1 MPLSPGTKL
10 GTYEI
15 LAPIGAGGMG
25 EVYRARDSRLGR
37 EVAIK
42 VLPRDLA
49 STPEIS
55 ARFEREA
62 RLISSLNHPNICIV
76 HDVGREGD
84 DFYLVMEL
92 IEGES
97 LADRV
102 ERGPLPIDDVLR
114 FGIQIADALDR
125 AHRAGIVHRD
135 LKPGNVMLS
144 RSGAKLLDFGLA
156 RSGGPVAG
164 GTTSGLNS
172 PTMSRPLTAEGSI
185 VGTFQFMAPEQLE
198 GKESDERTD
207 IWALGC
213 VLYEMATGKRAFA
226 GKSQASLIS
235 AIMGSEPMPISQVAP
250 LTPPALERLVKACLA
265 KDPDERIQT
274 AHDVKLQLQW
284 IAEGGSQAGVP
295 APVAAKRRSRERV
308 AWIAVGALLV
318 STLVLAAA
326 ALKPKPVPKPI
337 IFELTPPAQIRAVDL
352 PRISPDGRR
361 LAFNAVDSTGAQGIW
376 VRPMNSLDAQRI
388 PGTEGSTRPF
398 WSPDSR
404 YLAFFANG
412 KLYKVDVNG
421 GPPIA
426 IADAPRGADGSW
438 GAKNVILFDGT
449 ASADSV
455 QWVSASGGIPT
466 GATIINRKEGEAFTA
481 WPQFLPDGKHFLYI
495 AYGAGPEGRTLR
507 VGTLGSTETKSLGIA
522 SSRAEYASGHLLFVK
537 TGVLL
542 AQKFDASA
550 RKFTGDPFPVAQ
562 NVESGSEGAA
572 RFSTSMEGTL
582 VYRTGTGGQSRR
594 LLWLD
599 RTGKEIGSV
608 GEPAGYRNPAISP
621 DGSQVAVAVRPP
633 GGAASIW
640 TYDLERNLGS
650 RFSFTEDLEASE
662 PVWSPDGSMI
672 AYGVTRSGFENLDV
686 KPVGGSGAARQ
697 ILGGQVNYT
706 ATQWTSHGNLILG
719 FQRSTSSPTWDVFA
733 TTMGESARIQDILN
747 NPFHEYQP
755 ALSPDGTLLAYGST
769 ESGDGDV
776 YVQMYP
782 GPGGKWR
789 ISSQG
794 AGEPKW
800 RGDGKELFYMGNDR
814 KIFSVMVEPGA
825 PGKPPRFSL
834 PKELFT
840 APVSRD
846 FAVRNRYDVTKD
858 GQKFLVVAVGGGTAV
873 GPTTVVLDWLG
884 RHQGR

>member
-1 MPLSPGTKL
+1 
-10 GTYEI
+10 
-15 LAPIGAGGMG
+15 MG

-49 STPEIS
+49 STPEIQ

-76 HDVGREGD
+76 HDVGHEGE

-102 ERGPLPIDDVLR
+102 QRGPLPIDDVLR

-135 LKPGNVMLS
+135 LKPGNVMLA

-156 RSGGPVAG
+156 RSGGAVAQ
-164 GTTSGLNS
+164 TSSGIHS
-172 PTMSRPLTAEGSI
+172 PTMSRPLTAEGTI
-185 VGTFQFMAPEQLE
+185 VGTFQYMAPEQLE

-213 VLYEMATGKRAFA
+213 VLYEMSTGKRAFG

-235 AIMGSEPMPISQVAP
+235 SIMGTQPPAISQVAP
-250 LTPPALERLVKACLA
+250 LAPPALERLVTACLA

-284 IAEGGSQAGVP
+284 IAEGGSQAGVA
-295 APVAAKRRSRERV
+295 APIAARRKSRERL
-308 AWIAVGALLV
+308 AWIAASALLI

-326 ALKPKPVPKPI
+326 ALKPKPIPKPI

-361 LAFNAVDSTGAQGIW
+361 LAFNAVDSTGMQGIW

-404 YLAFFANG
+404 FLAFFANG

-426 IADAPRGADGSW
+426 IADAERGADGSW
-438 GAKNVILFDGT
+438 GAQNVILFDGT

-495 AYGAGPEGRTLR
+495 AYGSGPQGRTLR
-507 VGTLGSTETKSLGIA
+507 IGTIGSTETKSLGAA
-522 SSRAEYASGHLLFVK
+522 SSRAEYASGYILYVK
-537 TGVLL
+537 TSVLL
-542 AQKFDASA
+542 AQKFDTAA

-572 RFSTSMEGTL
+572 RFSTSQEGTL

-608 GEPAGYRNPAISP
+608 GEPSGYRCPALSP
-621 DGSQVAVAVRPP
+621 DGSQVAVEVRPP

-640 TYDLERNLGS
+640 TYDLDRNVGS
-650 RFSFTEDLEASE
+650 RFSFTNDLEASQ

-686 KPVGGSGAARQ
+686 KPVGGSGADRQ
-697 ILGGQVNYT
+697 LLGGQVNYT
-706 ATQWTSHGNLILG
+706 PTQWTSHGNLLLG
-719 FQRSTSSPTWDVFA
+719 FRRSTSSPTWGIFTA
-733 TTMGESARIQDILN
+733 TMGDSVRALPVVESS
-747 NPFHEYQP
+747 FHAYQP

-769 ESGDGDV
+769 ESGDGDI
-776 YVQMYP
+776 YVQAYP

-794 AGEPKW
+794 GGEPKW
-800 RGDGKELFYMGNDR
+800 RGDGKELFYMGSDR
-814 KIFSVMVEPGA
+814 RIMSVTLEPGA

-834 PKELFT
+834 PTALFT

-846 FAVRNRYDVTKD
+846 FTVRNRYDVTKD
-858 GQKFLVVAVGGGTAV
+858 GQKFLVVAVGSGAAV

-884 RHQGR
+884 RQQGR